1 MASCGKLVGTI
12 AALQCVERGMIA
24 IDDPKAISRILP
36 ELAHPLVFTDPH
48 GPDLSTVPA
57 TTQITLRHLLSH
69 TSGLAYDFFE
79 PKLQA
84 WRANKGERP
93 VLSLGGDVVRA
104 HSVPLMFE
112 PGTGFV
118 YGGGIDVRTPFSIL
132 LSIHPTSGAVKSSC
146 HNYYLPPRDRKSAD
160 TDGNSGQA
168 NSSRA

>member
-1 MASCGKLVGTI
+1 MASCGKLIATI
-12 AALQCVERGMIA
+12 AALQCVERGLISLDTP
-24 IDDPKAISRILP
+24 IDTILP
-36 ELAHPLVFTDPH
+36 ELAQPLVFTDPH

-57 TTQITLRHLLSH
+57 RTQITLRHLLSH

-84 WRANKGERP
+84 WRANRGERP

-118 YGGGIDVRTPFSIL
+118 YGGGIDVRTPFSIF
-132 LSIHPTSGAVKSSC
+132 LSIRPTSGAVKSRGHS
-146 HNYYLPPRDRKSAD
+146 YYLPPRDRKSAD
-160 TDGNSGQA
+160 LAFMRTVD
-168 NSSRA
+168 R